1 VRLGALVRQLN
12 RPATSAICG
21 RAAESNDELAPH
33 SITSSAGASSVRGA
47 ADLLFERKRAAPVD
61 VLIYL
66 LLRKRGRR
74 RRHSVLMP
82 TSSPTSARSLCLRGS
97 PDKVSPVDCF
107 GSDPAAIQKRMC
119 TMFTKHLIRPI
130 NPGPPM
136 ASVAWPYLKR
146 SRFL

>member
-1 VRLGALVRQLN
+1 MRQLN
-12 RPATSAICG
+12 RPATSAVCG

-74 RRHSVLMP
+74 RRH
-82 TSSPTSARSLCLRGS
+82 
-97 PDKVSPVDCF
+97 
-107 GSDPAAIQKRMC
+107 Q
-119 TMFTKHLIRPI
+119 
-130 NPGPPM
+130 
-136 ASVAWPYLKR
+136 Y
-146 SRFL
+146 